1 MKSFPIKTK
10 IPMPHSQ
17 AALYQQFM
25 TYWETNVAPYSE
37 RLPANVYAPMY
48 YITQGCGKRMRPVFM
63 LMAADLFRDDVEVA
77 LPACF
82 AVELF
87 HNFTLLH
94 DDIMDEAPL
103 RRGRPTVHEK
113 WDTNTAILS
122 GDLMMIESLRHLE
135 QVPDAA
141 LRGRISSY
149 FLAGAVAVCEGQQM
163 DMDFET
169 RDDVLLPEY
178 MEMIRL
184 KTAALLAE
192 GMAMSAACAGAETKQ
207 VDLVRRFGNL
217 IGTAFQIQ
225 DDILD
230 TYGDPAKF
238 GKKVGGD
245 IAQNKKTFLYL
256 RALEVADEAARQDI
270 LLHYSDAC
278 PFKEADKIKRV
289 TALFD
294 GLGIKALAEA
304 EKYRCAKQAFACLD
318 ELGLPEGRADVLKA
332 FAEKLA
338 DRER

>member
-1 MKSFPIKTK
+1 MEE
-10 IPMPHSQ
+10 
-17 AALYQQFM
+17 LYKVFM
-25 TYWETNVAPYSE
+25 EYWERHVGVYTKQNP
-37 RLPANVYAPMY
+37 RNLYAPIY
-48 YITQGCGKRMRPVFM
+48 YISQGGGKRMRPVFT
-63 LMAADLFRDDVEVA
+63 LMASRLFSDDVHPA
-77 LPACF
+77 LAAGYCI
-82 AVELF
+82 ELF

-113 WDTNTAILS
+113 WDSNTAILS
-122 GDLMMIESLRHLE
+122 GDLMMIESLRHLSVIE
-135 QVPDAA
+135 DKN
-141 LRGRISSY
+141 LRTRVEDY

-169 RDDVLLPEY
+169 RDDVDLSEY

-192 GMAMSAACAGAETKQ
+192 GMAMGAACGGATKEQ
-207 VDLVRRFGNL
+207 DEKIRTFGNL

-230 TYGDPAKF
+230 TYGDPTKF

-256 RALEVADEAARQDI
+256 KSVEVANENDRSD
-270 LLHYSDAC
+270 LFRLYSDKSGL
-278 PFKEADKIKRV
+278 PESDKIREV

-294 GLGIKALAEA
+294 RIGIRELAEEEKKRCMAEAFVCLDQLGIAP
-304 EKYRCAKQAFACLD
+304 EKTILLKKFAQ
-318 ELGLPEGRADVLKA
+318 
-332 FAEKLA
+332 KLA
-338 DRER
+338 DREK